1 MQYCLFRTVVELD
14 YNVTLACGIV
24 WVSGVVTPSSTGSV
38 HQRNWLS
45 QHKTQSP
52 LPLQSHAP
60 STQKLMAFRRQETEP
75 CLRESQGRPWGHQS
89 SITQINDWLNSK
101 SESWD
106 SSTKCNGVLNYCIL
120 WFPWWQQPPLKL
132 HRTSDQI
139 WSSVPFLVHFK
150 KFPKLTRTWGKGSLA
165 PRAGGDKMCPPPY
178 IALCTSAGTVFSLA

>member
-101 SESWD
+101 SESLGLFYKVQWGLELLH
-106 SSTKCNGVLNYCIL
+106 SLVSLMATASPQTAQNFRPNLKFCS
-120 WFPWWQQPPLKL
+120 FP
-132 HRTSDQI
+132 
-139 WSSVPFLVHFK
+139 
-150 KFPKLTRTWGKGSLA
+150 
-165 PRAGGDKMCPPPY
+165 C
-178 IALCTSAGTVFSLA
+178 ALQEVS